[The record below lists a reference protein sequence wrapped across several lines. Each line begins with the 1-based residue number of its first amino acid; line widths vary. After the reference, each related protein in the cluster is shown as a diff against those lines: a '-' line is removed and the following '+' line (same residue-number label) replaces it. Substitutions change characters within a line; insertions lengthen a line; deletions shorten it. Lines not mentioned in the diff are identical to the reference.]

1 MIAINHKYKVIY
13 KTPETHLERW
23 MLKYDRFVGATDI
36 YEDEDGFILNDYSNY
51 DVVDLWKDVPTFTGM
66 DVGGE
71 GAIVSLNDK
80 GEVVDKYVV
89 PKIGNVIDLHLLSK
103 YIAMCKGAK
112 VAIEDVHSIFGTSS
126 KSNFKFG
133 FASGAM
139 EALLV
144 AHSIPFERVAPKAWQ
159 KVAWQGVH
167 IVSVPTGKRLKSG
180 VMQTKVDTKATSLL
194 AAKRLFPTFDMRASD
209 RCKIPHDGIVDAL
222 LMAEYAR
229 RMLK

>member
-1 MIAINHKYKVIY
+1 MSLY
-13 KTPETHLERW
+13 
-23 MLKYDRFVGATDI
+23 
-36 YEDEDGFILNDYSNY
+36 
-51 DVVDLWKDVPTFTGM
+51 KDVPAFVGI

-71 GAIVSLNDK
+71 GAVVSMNAE
-80 GEVVDKYVV
+80 GEVIDKYVV
-89 PKIGNVIDLHLLSK
+89 PKIGNVVDLHLLSK
-103 YIAMCKGAK
+103 YIIMCKGAK

-144 AHSIPFERVAPKAWQ
+144 AHSIAFERVAPKAWQ

-167 IVSVPTGKRLKSG
+167 IVSTATGKRLKSG
-180 VMQTKVDTKATSLL
+180 AMQTKVDTKGTSLL
-194 AAKRLFPTFDMRASD
+194 AAKRLFPTLDLRASE

-229 RMLK
+229 RTLK